1 MHRGVRRRL
10 LRFIALAAL
19 LLAPPL
25 AVAGEAGVIS
35 GAYDDAMLVGYD
47 PATKI
52 VSGYFDMEQ
61 GGPPIISC
69 IFYLRGTLAG
79 SAAKVA
85 TYFPETPADDLINGK
100 LALQDPKHFEVTL
113 PTEHGGCANLEPFT
127 DKDQPA
133 NFQLGAAH
141 PWTAVAVVRSA
152 KAYFWDTP
160 ASAAHRKGYLV
171 KGDGVGVRASQPGW
185 IEVDYVGGD
194 KPISGWL
201 RQSDVYPV
209 P

>member
-1 MHRGVRRRL
+1 MRYL
-10 LRFIALAAL
+10 IIALAAL
-19 LLAPPL
+19 LLRPL
-25 AVAGEAGVIS
+25 PAAAAEPGVVS
-35 GAYDDAMLVGYD
+35 GAYDDAMLIGYD
-47 PATKI
+47 RATRI

-61 GGPPIISC
+61 GGQPTFSC

-79 SAAKVA
+79 STAKVA
-85 TYFPETPADDLINGK
+85 TYYPETPADDLIKGE
-100 LALQDPKHFEVTL
+100 LALQDAKHFQVTL
-113 PTEHGGCANLEPFT
+113 PSEHGGCWNVEHFA

-133 NFQLGAAH
+133 RFELREARA
-141 PWTAVAVVRSA
+141 WTAVAVVRSA

-201 RQSDVYPV
+201 RRSDVYPA